1 MHAEIQLTSPGELRS
16 SPSSHPVRVL
26 AVHSKYAQRGGEDEV
41 YEAERDL
48 LRSHGHVVTEYLQD
62 NSDIAFQHALHV
74 GIRTIWSQQDYRKI
88 RAAIRTTRSELV
100 AVHNIFPLISPAV
113 YYAARA
119 EGVPVV
125 QTLHNYRLI
134 CPSATLLRDGQL
146 CEQCVGLSIP
156 WHSIQHACYRDNRIL
171 TSAVAGMISVH
182 RLLGTWD
189 HLVTRYIAL
198 TDYMKDRYVAG
209 GFAADKILVKP
220 NFTPD
225 TEPGTGQGNFFVFA
239 GRLSVEKGV
248 SMLLRAWQLAGLACE
263 LHILGSGPEE
273 MNLKAQASR
282 MPNVRFLGEQ
292 SRARVQEEMGNAVAV
307 IVPSIWPEPF
317 GLSVIESFAKGTPVL
332 ATDIGGISSLI
343 RPGDGGFL
351 FSRDDVSGL
360 AALLTDQTRLLG
372 MRQTA
377 RKEYELRFTAKENY
391 SLLESIYGEA
401 LEAQRRTSAA
411 R

>member
-1 MHAEIQLTSPGELRS
+1 METQLTTSGPLLFDE
-16 SPSSHPVRVL
+16 PSHRMKIL

-48 LRSHGHVVTEYLQD
+48 LRRHGHDVTEYLQD
-62 NSDIAFQHALHV
+62 NSNIALKHALNV
-74 GIRTIWSQQDYRKI
+74 GVRTIWSQQDYRQI
-88 RAAIRTTRSELV
+88 RAAIRSTRSELV

-134 CPSATLLRDGQL
+134 CPSATLLRDGNL
-146 CEQCVGLSIP
+146 CEDCVGLSVP

-189 HLVTRYIAL
+189 HMVTRYIAL
-198 TDYMKDRYVAG
+198 TDFMKDKYVAG

-225 TEPGTGQGNFFVFA
+225 TQPGTGQGNFFVFA
-239 GRLSVEKGV
+239 GRLSAEKGV
-248 SMLLRAWQLAGLACE
+248 STLLRAWELAGLDCD

-273 MNLKAQASR
+273 MNLRAQASR
-282 MPNVRFLGEQ
+282 MPTVRFLGEQ
-292 SRARVQEEMGNAVAV
+292 PRARVQEEMGKATAV

-317 GLSVIESFAKGTPVL
+317 GLSIIESFAKGTPVL

-343 RPGDGGFL
+343 RPGRGGFL
-351 FSRDDVSGL
+351 FSKGDVAGL
-360 AALLTDQTRLLG
+360 AKLLTDRTRLLA

-377 RKEYELRFTAKENY
+377 REEDELRFTAEQNY
-391 SLLESIYGEA
+391 SLLESIYSKA
-401 LEAQRRTSAA
+401 LEAIGHK
-411 R
+411 

>member
-1 MHAEIQLTSPGELRS
+1 MKCTKQKGIFCAAT
-16 SPSSHPVRVL
+16 
-26 AVHSKYAQRGGEDEV
+26 ATW
-41 YEAERDL
+41 
-48 LRSHGHVVTEYLQD
+48 VTEYLQD

-239 GRLSVEKGV
+239 GRLSVEKGL

-263 LHILGSGPEE
+263 LHIPGQRSGRDEPESAGKQDAE
-273 MNLKAQASR
+273 CSLSWRAIASAGPGR
-282 MPNVRFLGEQ
+282 NGKRCCASSFLRSGL
-292 SRARVQEEMGNAVAV
+292 SPLA
-307 IVPSIWPEPF
+307 
-317 GLSVIESFAKGTPVL
+317 LSVIESFAKGNPRAGDRHWRHTP
-332 ATDIGGISSLI
+332 
-343 RPGDGGFL
+343 R
-351 FSRDDVSGL
+351 
-360 AALLTDQTRLLG
+360 
-372 MRQTA
+372 
-377 RKEYELRFTAKENY
+377 
-391 SLLESIYGEA
+391 
-401 LEAQRRTSAA
+401 
-411 R
+411 